1 MRQLQRQTQSQKLA
15 LTQTMRTSLA
25 LLEMGPEELA
35 EAIER
40 EQSRNAFLFAFP
52 SEGSGRGGDNDAFE
66 NVSKESELDVIAR
79 QIGLIRLSS
88 RQAELAHGVL
98 HSLDDRGFLSDNLKE
113 VVQYLGC
120 TMNELA
126 KLLPILQKNI
136 EPVGLFATSLV
147 ACFRLQLEEK
157 NRLDPLIEALLG
169 RLDLIAKQDVVAI
182 CAEFDIDAEDATDML
197 EDIRG
202 LNPAPMRQTPEI
214 AEVQSAPELIIKQTT
229 TGDLKAELN
238 EAALPRVLTDDA
250 LFSST
255 MAAETDGYAQMY
267 YRDCYQG
274 AGNMVRAM
282 QKRANTLLAT
292 GSTIAKQQKKFIR
305 TGRDRDKLPLTI
317 EQLASEVGVNKSTV
331 SRALKSCSIMTDRG
345 TYQAHEFLARA
356 LTSEGQHNKTRDQA
370 PRRLALLVKTE
381 NPRQPSSDEQ
391 LAQQLDN
398 LNFTISRRTVA
409 KYRKL
414 LDIPGMHSRRKP

>member
-1 MRQLQRQTQSQKLA
+1 MR
-15 LTQTMRTSLA
+15 
-25 LLEMGPEELA
+25 
-35 EAIER
+35 
-40 EQSRNAFLFAFP
+40 
-52 SEGSGRGGDNDAFE
+52 
-66 NVSKESELDVIAR
+66 
-79 QIGLIRLSS
+79 
-88 RQAELAHGVL
+88 
-98 HSLDDRGFLSDNLKE
+98 
-113 VVQYLGC
+113 
-120 TMNELA
+120 
-126 KLLPILQKNI
+126 
-136 EPVGLFATSLV
+136 
-147 ACFRLQLEEK
+147 
-157 NRLDPLIEALLG
+157 G

-182 CAEFDIDAEDATDML
+182 CAECDIDAVDATDML

-214 AEVQSAPELIIKQTT
+214 AEVQPAPELIIKQTP

-255 MAAETDGYAQMY
+255 MAAETDGHAQMY
-267 YRDCYQG
+267 YRDCYRG

-292 GSTIAKQQKKFIR
+292 GSNIAKQQKKFIR

-317 EQLASEVGVNKSTV
+317 EQLASQVGVHKSTV

-356 LTSEGQHNKTRDQA
+356 LTSEGHHNKTRDQA
-370 PRRLALLVKTE
+370 LRRLALLVKTE
-381 NPRQPSSDEQ
+381 NPRQPNSDEQ

-398 LNFTISRRTVA
+398 LNFAISRRTVA